1 MATAVSATSSAYDR
15 MKEVKE
21 FDESKIGV
29 KGLSDSGITSI
40 PQFFVHDPQ
49 TLSDLK
55 PSSKRTVPATLP
67 TIDLSHINS
76 VNLRPEIVEQIKDAA
91 RTWGFFQVINHGIPV
106 SVVDQTVNAVKAFH
120 EQPHEVKA
128 KFYKREEGKGFMYAS
143 NNDLYRT
150 KAASWH
156 DSFNMWTGPEPPEV
170 EELPEVC
177 RNEVVA
183 WDSHAT
189 KVAESVMELL
199 SEGLGLEAGKFKEL
213 TFSEKRALVG
223 HCYPYCPQPD
233 RTVGITSHTDPGI
246 VTVLLQNH
254 VPGLQVRH
262 EDEWVD
268 VKAVPGGLIINVGDM
283 LQIISN
289 GEYKSVQHR
298 VLANSWKEARISIVI
313 FYNLAKW
320 SEDGYCGPLP
330 ELLSPEKPPIYR
342 NFTEREFVENFY
354 SKGIDSKSLI
364 EKITIHN

>member
-1 MATAVSATSSAYDR
+1 MAAIDDNSGYNR

-55 PSSKRTVPATLP
+55 SSSSHTATIP
-67 TIDLSHINS
+67 TIDLSKINS
-76 VNLRPEIVEQIKDAA
+76 HRHPIVDQITVAA
-91 RTWGFFQVINHGIPV
+91 KTWGFFQVINHGVPILILEE
-106 SVVDQTVNAVKAFH
+106 TVNAIKAFH
-120 EQPHEVKA
+120 DQPHEVKE
-128 KFYKREEGKGFMYAS
+128 KYYKREEGKGVMYSS

-156 DSFNMWTGPEPPEV
+156 DSLQAWMGPEPPEV
-170 EELPEVC
+170 EELPEIC
-177 RNEVVA
+177 RKEVVA
-183 WDSHAT
+183 WDLHAT
-189 KVAESVMELL
+189 NVAETVMELL

-213 TFSEKRALVG
+213 TFSDARALVG

-268 VKAVPGGLIINVGDM
+268 VKGVPGGLIINVGDM

-298 VLANSWKEARISIVI
+298 VLANSCKEVRISVVI
-313 FYNLAKW
+313 FFNLSKW
-320 SEDGYCGPLP
+320 NEDGYCGPLP
-330 ELLSPEKPPIYR
+330 ALLSPEKPPIYR
-342 NFTEREFVENFY
+342 NFTQQEFVENFY

>member
-1 MATAVSATSSAYDR
+1 MAAIDATSGYDR
-15 MKEVKE
+15 VKEVKE

-40 PQFFVHDPQ
+40 PEFFVHDPE

-55 PSSKRTVPATLP
+55 SSSTHASTIP

-76 VNLRPEIVEQIKDAA
+76 VTHRHELVDQIKVAA
-91 RTWGFFQVINHGIPV
+91 KTWGFFQVVNHGLPV
-106 SVVDQTVNAVKAFH
+106 SVLDETVNAVKAFH

-128 KFYKREEGKGFMYAS
+128 KYYKREEGKGFMYAS

-150 KAASWH
+150 KTASWH
-156 DSFNMWTGPEPPEV
+156 DSLQVWMGLNRTEAEEIPEI
-170 EELPEVC
+170 C

-183 WDSHAT
+183 WDFYAT

-213 TFSEKRALVG
+213 TFSDSRVVVG

-254 VPGLQVRH
+254 VPGLQVRY
-262 EDEWVD
+262 ENEWVN
-268 VKAVPGGLIINVGDM
+268 VKPVPGGLIINIGDL

-298 VLANSWKEARISIVI
+298 VLANSRKESRISIVM
-313 FYNLAKW
+313 FLNQGKW
-320 SEDGYCGPLP
+320 KEDCYYGPLP
-330 ELLSPEKPPIYR
+330 DLLSPEKPPVYR
-342 NFTEREFVENFY
+342 NFTVQEYIENFY
-354 SKGIDSKSLI
+354 SKGLDSKSLI
-364 EKITIHN
+364 EKITIRN